1 MGGNPARETEREIKF
16 SLTLKAMLIFLPLIA
31 ASLLVSGYLASFTSQ
46 RGMTKLATRFLSY
59 KAEELKKHGDNQWE
73 LLVANE
79 LDNNPLFL
87 EVSKDTFR
95 VFARTIIRSNTEL
108 IFAVDREGEVTM
120 STGDFSPGEEELR
133 LIRNIAASG
142 HEGWIELE
150 TSGIERVGHAF
161 AFDPYGWHVFLTEQ
175 RSTFY
180 GEIRDMTIQ
189 HAVIIIAAVIISALL
204 VILFL
209 RYLLRPIGRV
219 VEGMRSIVRRKD
231 FTQRVPVEQSD
242 EIGLLSKEFNI
253 MTYNLD
259 RAYENLKNTAI
270 REARARRT
278 VSLREHE
285 TLDLLGTA
293 TDYRD
298 PETGAHITR
307 VGLFCE
313 LLAGLL
319 GLSDVQR
326 DLIRHAAPLHD
337 IGKLGIPDSILQ
349 KPGPLTTAE
358 FDLMK
363 THTTISHDILRNS
376 SSKYLR
382 AGAVIALTHHERY
395 DGSGYPSRLG
405 GRDIPLFGRITCLSD
420 VYDSLLS
427 RRPYKEPWS
436 EEDTARYIVNERGR
450 QFDPR
455 IVDLFL
461 SERDRFKAI
470 LKAYPD

>member
-1 MGGNPARETEREIKF
+1 LGGNPASKTEREIRF

-31 ASLLVSGYLASFTSQ
+31 ASLLVSGYLASYTSQ

-59 KAEELKKHGDNQWE
+59 KAEELKKYADNQWE
-73 LLVANE
+73 LLVANKLE
-79 LDNNPLFL
+79 NNPLFL
-87 EVSKDTFR
+87 EVSKDTVR
-95 VFARTIIRSNTEL
+95 GFARTIIRSSTEL
-108 IFAVDREGEVTM
+108 IFALDGEGEVVM
-120 STGDFSPGEEELR
+120 ATGDFFPEAEELGA
-133 LIRNIAASG
+133 IRDIAAWG
-142 HEGWIELE
+142 YEGWVELE

-161 AFDPYGWHVFLTEQ
+161 AFAPYGWHVFLTEQ

-180 GEIRDMTIQ
+180 GEVRDMTLQ
-189 HAVIIIAAVIISALL
+189 HAVIIIIAVVISAVL
-204 VILFL
+204 VVLFL
-209 RYLLRPIGRV
+209 RYLLKPVGRV
-219 VEGMRSIVRRKD
+219 VDGMRSIVRRKD
-231 FTQRVPVEQSD
+231 FSQRVPVEQSD
-242 EIGLLSKEFNI
+242 EVGLLSKEFNI

-270 REARARRT
+270 REARARQT
-278 VSLREHE
+278 VSRREHE
-285 TLDLLGTA
+285 ALNLLGTA

-313 LLAGLL
+313 LISGLL
-319 GLSDVQR
+319 GLSDIQR

-382 AGAVIALTHHERY
+382 AGAIIALTHHERY
-395 DGSGYPSRLG
+395 DGGGYPSG
-405 GRDIPLFGRITCLSD
+405 ISGIEIPLFGRITCLSD

-427 RRPYKEPWS
+427 QRPYKEPWS
-436 EEDTARYIVNERGR
+436 EEDTTSYIENERGG

-455 IVDLFL
+455 ITDIFL
-461 SERDRFKAI
+461 DNRERFRTIFKAH
-470 LKAYPD
+470 PD